1 MRSPRAVRG
10 FALGACA
17 VWAALGPA
25 HAVAQLAPPEVVDVR
40 FEGNETF
47 SDDSLAAAI
56 ATRETECRS
65 WLFQVLPPLCPLG
78 FDFALNRSRL
88 RERDLP
94 RDRARLVL
102 WYRQRGFHD
111 VQVDSPIVEL
121 EGDRARV
128 VFTLIEGRPVVADS
142 LAFSGPGSVEL
153 EDVLEDLPIRRG
165 DRMSTIALD
174 ATRDTIT
181 RRLANRGYA
190 YAAVYRNAL
199 RPAEDPYSAVVTFE
213 IVPGPLATYGD
224 IRVEGLE
231 NLSVGTVLRTVRISR
246 GELYRR
252 SEIEEATTR
261 LYGLQIVRSATVEPD
276 TLPADRDSVIDVRVA
291 VGEGDVYRVRAGT
304 GWSTAECLNLEARWT
319 SRNFFGGGRLLQLRG
334 RVGNIF
340 ASDFHDIL
348 CTQSGQGDF
357 GRLTGVASV
366 EFVQPWIFSTS
377 NSFSATVFVERQSL
391 PNVFIRRAV
400 GAQLALSRS
409 ISPWMVLTGYFRPEV
424 SELEEAD
431 DVLFCTGFLVCD
443 PGDVR
448 RLEAGN
454 FLSPVGVSLVRDRSD
469 DLLNPRRGYRILVDV
484 EHAAPWT
491 LSDFRYDRVLLEGSR
506 YDPIGRVVFAT
517 RVRGGWVGSGG
528 FENLVSTDRSV
539 EIVHPQKRF
548 YTGGANSVRGFAQSG
563 LGPRVLFA
571 TPRNLLS
578 TDAAGGLCDPADL
591 AARSC
596 VPEEGVAVVPR
607 PTGGTRVLEA
617 NAEIRFPVGSLL
629 EGVVFGDV
637 GQAWGR
643 DQPVELSGLEVT
655 PGVGIRFPSPVGPI
669 RVDLA
674 YRFRGA
680 QSLQVVTEQ
689 IRAFDSATD
698 DDDDKIVIRLGDDGD
713 QKIEWVST
721 GQLVRLDSPLRFGV
735 NDQGLQLHVS
745 IGQAF

>member
-1 MRSPRAVRG
+1 M
-10 FALGACA
+10 
-17 VWAALGPA
+17 
-25 HAVAQLAPPEVVDVR
+25 R

-78 FDFALNRSRL
+78 INFALNRSQL

-94 RDRARLVL
+94 RDRARLIL
-102 WYRQRGFHD
+102 WYRQRGFRD
-111 VQVDSPIVEL
+111 VQVGTPTVQRT
-121 EGDRARV
+121 GDRARV
-128 VFTLIEGRPVVADS
+128 IFALSEGRPVVADS
-142 LAFSGPGSVEL
+142 LAFRGAEGVDDGL
-153 EDVLEDLPIRRG
+153 LEDLPIREG
-165 DRMSTIALD
+165 DRLSTIALD
-174 ATRDTIT
+174 ATRDTIVD
-181 RRLANRGYA
+181 RLANRGYA

-199 RPAEDPYSAVVTFE
+199 RPAEDPYRAVVTFE
-213 IVPGPLATYGD
+213 IVPGPVSTYGD
-224 IRVEGLE
+224 ITVAGLR
-231 NLSVGTVLRTVRISR
+231 NLSVRSVLRTVQIST

-252 SEIEEATTR
+252 SEIQEATAR
-261 LYGLQIVRSATVEPD
+261 LQGLQIVRSANIVPRVDDSLSVE
-276 TLPADRDSVIDVRVA
+276 RDSVIDIA
-291 VGEGDVYRVRAGT
+291 VSLSEGDVYRVRAGA

-319 SRNFFGGGRLLQLRG
+319 SRNFFGGGRLLQVRG
-334 RVGNIF
+334 RVGNLL
-340 ASDFHDIL
+340 ASDFRDIL
-348 CTQSGQGDF
+348 CTQSGQGEF
-357 GRLTGVASV
+357 ARLTGVGSV

-377 NSFSATVFVERQSL
+377 NSLSASIFVERQSL
-391 PNVFIRRAV
+391 PNIFIRRAV

-409 ISPWMVLTGYFRPEV
+409 ISPWMILTGYFRPEF
-424 SELEEAD
+424 SELEDAD

-443 PGDVR
+443 PGDVA

-454 FLSPVGVSLVRDRSD
+454 FLSPVGVSLTRDRSD
-469 DLLNPRRGYRILVDV
+469 DLLNPRSGYRILVGV

-491 LSDFRYDRVLLEGSR
+491 LSDFRYDRVVAEGSR
-506 YDPIGRVVFAT
+506 YNPIGSVVFAT

-528 FENLVSTDRSV
+528 FENLVSANESV

-563 LGPRVLFA
+563 LGPRVLFSS
-571 TPRNLLS
+571 PRNLLS
-578 TDAAGGLCDPADL
+578 RDPAGGWCDPTDL

-596 VPEEGVAVVPR
+596 VPADGATLVSR

-617 NAEIRFPVGSLL
+617 NAELRFPVGSLF

-643 DQPVELSGLEVT
+643 DQAIELSSLQVT

-680 QSLQVVTEQ
+680 ESLQVVTEQ
-689 IRAFDSATD
+689 IRPFDPQTD
-698 DDDDKIVIRLGDDGD
+698 DVQDRIRIRLGEDLEETIDW
-713 QKIEWVST
+713 IST
-721 GQLVRLDSPLRFGV
+721 GQLVRLDTPVLFGA
-735 NDQGLQLHVS
+735 NDEGLQLHVS